1 MAKKE
6 LDIKNIK
13 EILEKTKIVPVNVKD
28 EMSKSFISYAMAV
41 NVSRAIP
48 DVRDGLKPV
57 HRRILYAMY
66 DLNNTYDKPHKK
78 CARIVGEVLGKY
90 HPHGDSAVYDAL
102 VRMAQDFSIRATLVD
117 GHGNFGSVDG
127 DPPAAQRYTEARLSK
142 IAGELLKDLDKDTVD
157 FYPNFDDTLMQPVVL
172 PAKYPNLLINGSEGI
187 AVGMATNIPPHN
199 LNEVIDGTIALLEN
213 PELTVDDL
221 MSYIP
226 APDYPTGGLV
236 LGRAGVR
243 KAYRTGRGSVVIRA
257 KTEIEEHNGRQ
268 RIVVTELPYQVNK
281 ANLIKS
287 IADQVKDKRL
297 EGISDIKEES
307 DRHGMR
313 VVFEIKKDANAQ
325 IVLNMLYK
333 HSNLQVSNGICLL
346 ALSKGRPQ
354 LCNLK
359 EMLES
364 YIEHQIEVIER
375 RTVYNL
381 NKAKEREHIVRGLVI
396 ALADIDEVIE
406 IIKKASERSD
416 AQEKLMQAFL
426 LSEKQANAILETK
439 LARLTSLEVEK
450 LNAELA
456 ELEKQIA
463 EYNDIL
469 ANPARIKAI
478 IKDELTDI
486 KKLYG
491 DERRSEL
498 SYDESEIDIADL
510 IEQEDVVVSMTYQGY
525 IKRIAVTEYKAQG
538 RGGKGV
544 TAHKTKDEDFVSTM
558 FVCNTHDDLLFFSN
572 KGKAYT
578 KKVYEIP
585 EASKISKGRAIVNV
599 LALDEGEK
607 ITAFLPVKEY
617 GEGYIV
623 MATREGLIRK
633 SQLNEFESVRA
644 NGKIAITLLDNDEL
658 IAVEQSGGS
667 DDIIMASH
675 FGKCIRFNEED
686 VRRTGRGSQGVRS
699 IKLDEGDFVVDM
711 AVVKEGREVITI
723 SEKGYGKRTGLEE
736 YRQQSRAGKGI
747 KAGNFTVKTG
757 KLVNMKLVD
766 EGEDIIIIA
775 DNGTMIRIL
784 ASQVS
789 KIGRAT
795 QGVRI
800 MRIKD
805 DESKVVSMA
814 LTPHDEEAEYDAVEI
829 DEEEIKAAMAEQEQS
844 NTEPSDEE

>member
-13 EILEKTKIVPVNVKD
+13 EILAMTKIVPVNIKD

-142 IAGELLKDLDKDTVD
+142 IAGELLKDLDKETVD

-199 LNEVIDGTIALLEN
+199 LNEVIDGTIALIEN

-268 RIVVTELPYQVNK
+268 RIIVTELPYQVNK

-313 VVFEIKKDANAQ
+313 VVFELKRDANAQ
-325 IVLNMLYK
+325 IVLNMLFK

-346 ALSKGRPQ
+346 ALVKGRPQ

-364 YIEHQIEVIER
+364 YVEHQIEVIQR
-375 RTVYNL
+375 RTVYTL
-381 NKAKEREHIVRGLVI
+381 NKAQEREHIVRGLVI
-396 ALADIDEVIE
+396 ALANIDEVIE
-406 IIKKASERSD
+406 IIKRASERSD

-439 LARLTSLEVEK
+439 LARLTNLEVEK

-456 ELEKQIA
+456 ELEKMIA

-469 ANPARIKAI
+469 ANPARIRTI
-478 IKDELTDI
+478 IKEELEDI
-486 KKLYG
+486 KKCYG
-491 DERRSEL
+491 DERRAEL

-558 FVCNTHDDLLFFSN
+558 FVCNTHEDLLFFSN

-623 MATREGLIRK
+623 MATKEGLIRK
-633 SQLNEFESVRA
+633 SQLNEFESVRS
-644 NGKIAITLLDNDEL
+644 NGKIAITLLENDEL
-658 IAVEQSGGS
+658 ISVEQSGGD

-675 FGKCIRFNEED
+675 FGKCIRFNERD

-711 AVVKEGREVITI
+711 AVIKEGREVITI
-723 SEKGYGKRTGLEE
+723 SEKGYGKRTGTEE
-736 YRQQSRAGKGI
+736 YRQQTRAGKGI
-747 KAGNFTVKTG
+747 KAGNFTEKTG
-757 KLVNMKLVD
+757 RLVNMKLVD
-766 EGEDIIIIA
+766 ENEDIIIIA
-775 DNGTMIRIL
+775 DNGTMIRII
-784 ASQVS
+784 ANQVS

-805 DESKVVSMA
+805 DDSKVVSMA
-814 LTPHDEEAEYDAVEI
+814 LTPHDDDAEYDAVEI
-829 DEEEIKAAMAEQEQS
+829 DEEDIKAARAEEEQS
-844 NTEPSDEE
+844 NSQPTDEE

>member
-6 LDIKNIK
+6 LDIKNIQ
-13 EILEKTKIVPVNVKD
+13 EILEKTKIVPMNVKD

-57 HRRILYAMY
+57 HRRILYAMH

-90 HPHGDSAVYDAL
+90 HPHGDLAVYDAL
-102 VRMAQDFSIRATLVD
+102 VRLAQDFSTRATLVD

-142 IAGELLKDLDKDTVD
+142 IAGELLKDLEKNTVD

-172 PAKYPNLLINGSEGI
+172 PAKYPNLLVNGSEGI

-199 LNEVIDGTIALLEN
+199 LNEVIEGTIALLDD
-213 PELTVDDL
+213 PELSVDDL

-236 LGRAGVR
+236 LGRSRVR
-243 KAYRTGRGSVVIRA
+243 KAYRTGRGSVVVRA

-268 RIVVTELPYQVNK
+268 RIIVTELPYQVNK

-297 EGISDIKEES
+297 EGIADIKEES
-307 DRHGMR
+307 DRQGMR
-313 VVFEIKKDANAQ
+313 VVFELKKDANAQ
-325 IVLNMLYK
+325 IVLNMLFK

-346 ALSKGRPQ
+346 ALVKGKPQ

-359 EMLES
+359 EMLEY
-364 YIEHQIEVIER
+364 YIEHQIEVVTR
-375 RTVYNL
+375 RTEYNL
-381 NKAKEREHIVRGLVI
+381 KKAQEREHIVRGLVI
-396 ALADIDEVIE
+396 ALANIDEVIE
-406 IIKKASERSD
+406 IIKKSSERSD
-416 AQEKLMQAFL
+416 AQEKLMQAFA

-450 LNAELA
+450 LNAELS

-463 EYNDIL
+463 EYIDIL
-469 ANPARIKAI
+469 AKPFRIKEI
-478 IKDELTDI
+478 IKEELSEI
-486 KKLYG
+486 KAAYG

-498 SYDESEIDIADL
+498 SYDEYDIDIADL

-538 RGGKGV
+538 RGGRGV

-599 LALDEGEK
+599 LSLDEGEK
-607 ITAFLPVKEY
+607 ITAFLSVKEY

-644 NGKIAITLLDNDEL
+644 NGKIAITLLGNDEL
-658 IAVEQSGGS
+658 IAVEESSGE

-675 FGKCIRFNEED
+675 FGKCIRFSEKD

-711 AVVKEGREVITI
+711 AIVKEGREVITI
-723 SEKGYGKRTGLEE
+723 SEKGYGKRTDIEE

-747 KAGNFTVKTG
+747 KAGNFTEKTG
-757 KLVNMKLVD
+757 KLVNMKLVED
-766 EGEDIIIIA
+766 GEDVIIIA

-784 ASQVS
+784 ASQIS

-800 MRIKD
+800 MRIKED
-805 DESKVVSMA
+805 QGKVVSMA
-814 LTPHDEEAEYDAVEI
+814 LTPHDEEAEYDEVEI
-829 DEEEIKAAMAEQEQS
+829 DEAEIKAAREEEAQQ
-844 NTEPSDEE
+844 PKDEE